1 MMKMREG
8 ISSHPDAL
16 VNFASFSASLL
27 HHSSIC
33 HLLILPPSE
42 TAKENSLAVLLFSYP
57 KNPGLLVPHLHDS
70 PRFYRI
76 IIKVIS
82 DDISI
87 FKMALFHQNNILK
100 VLKQAEN

>member
-1 MMKMREG
+1 MREG

-16 VNFASFSASLL
+16 INFAPFSASFL

-42 TAKENSLAVLLFSYP
+42 TAKEFTLAVLLFGYP
-57 KNPGLLVPHLHDS
+57 KNPGLLVPHLHHA

-76 IIKVIS
+76 IIKVRS
-82 DDISI
+82 DDIRI
-87 FKMALFHQNNILK
+87 FKMTLFYQNNIFK
-100 VLKQAEN
+100 V